1 MINMADIQISENSR
15 KLLLFFTLTF
25 TISWTI
31 WFLAPLISLGDI
43 LLLNWICLIG
53 AFGPSISATI
63 LASRIE
69 SNRED
74 YQKKKKWNT
83 FCIILIVS
91 FLSALSSFPLFY
103 LNYINIEFFFCVIIV
118 VIVASIIA
126 SLLISGIYSS
136 NPGIFKLLQPIK
148 GVKGRNIYLF
158 IAFLIPLLLSLGG
171 LIFVILGGTISIDV
185 NYFIPLLSMTLLF
198 PHMFFFGGPLNEEI
212 GWRGFA
218 TPHLLEK
225 YNPLITGLIIGIIW
239 SIWHA
244 PLHFIGFDSGG
255 WLGLLWRFTYN
266 IPLGIIFTWYY
277 VKSQGNLLGAIV
289 LHASVNVY
297 FNVFFGAY
305 IYIILI
311 YIVFAFVI
319 IAYGKMWKKLP
330 NIKK

>member
-1 MINMADIQISENSR
+1 MVGRQISENSR

-31 WFLAPLISLGDI
+31 WFLAPLISLGDV
-43 LLLNWICLIG
+43 LLLNWICHIG
-53 AFGPSISATI
+53 VFGPSISATV

-74 YQKKKKWNT
+74 NQKKNKRNI
-83 FCIILIVS
+83 FSIILIVS

-103 LNYINIEFFFCVIIV
+103 LYYINVEFFFFVIIV

-126 SLLISGIYSS
+126 SFLISGIYSS
-136 NPGIFKLLQPIK
+136 NPGISNLLQPIK
-148 GVKGRNIYLF
+148 GVKGKNIYLL

-171 LIFVILGGTISIDV
+171 LIFVILGGTISMDV
-185 NYFIPLLSMTLLF
+185 NYFMPLLSMTLLF
-198 PHMFFFGGPLNEEI
+198 PHLFFFGGPLNEEI

-289 LHASVNVY
+289 FHASVNVY

-305 IYIILI
+305 IYNILI
-311 YIVFAFVI
+311 YIVLAIFLI
-319 IAYGKMWKKLP
+319 IYGKMWKKLP